1 MIIVLTGDNDFA
13 LRQASQ
19 QLRAAFALKYSAG
32 AVSVCDGAAMTV
44 SELPQL
50 LQGVSLFEPKR
61 MVVIKEASINKPIW
75 DVLPEWLPTDD
86 ATVVVLEE
94 PKPDKRTRTYKWLQQ
109 HADVRDFPA
118 LKDSGVM
125 AWLRSEASRRGLELS
140 PATVQQLIA
149 RAGSDQWVLSQALDK
164 LELARAPITDDLLDQ
179 LIERSPQASAFELLD
194 ATLSADRSRVA
205 HVMTI
210 LKQTEDAYR
219 LTGLLVSQVYG
230 LALAFAAGDRPAATL
245 AKEAGLHPY
254 VAGKLLATARQLSRR
269 ELSVIIAAVGELD
282 EQLKSTGGDPWI
294 PLEVALMRI
303 AQR

>member
-19 QLRAAFALKYSAG
+19 QLRAAFTLKYGAG
-32 AVSVCDGAAMTV
+32 AVGVCDGAAMTV
-44 SELPQL
+44 PELPQL

-61 MVVIKEASINKPIW
+61 MIVIKEASINKLIW
-75 DVLPEWLPTDD
+75 DVLPEWLSTDD
-86 ATVVVLEE
+86 DTVVVLEE

-149 RAGSDQWVLSQALDK
+149 RVGPDQWVLSQALDK

-205 HVMTI
+205 HVMMI

-269 ELSVIIAAVGELD
+269 ELSVIIAAVSELD